1 MEVVAAHVILDAAHP
16 IHRLQRNALIAGVAG
31 LALTAI
37 GYFVAPDQFFRS
49 YLMGFLYWFGIALG
63 SMAILMIHHIA
74 GGAWGAV
81 IRRVLE
87 SAIGTI
93 PLLALLFVPIA
104 LGVHHLFEWSHADVV
119 AKDAVLQS
127 KSAYLNVPFFL
138 IRAVFYFAVWIAI
151 ATLFRR
157 WSVEQD
163 QSGDPRITVRME
175 MLSRG
180 GLVLY
185 GLTVTFAAVDWV
197 MSLEPHWFSTVYG
210 LLVMA
215 GQGLAAFAFS
225 IALAVLLSRQESVA
239 RYFGPSQFHD
249 LGNLM
254 LAFTMIWAY
263 LSFSQLLI
271 IWSGNLPE
279 ETTWYLTRSQGG
291 WRAVGYALLF
301 LHFAVPFAVLLSRR
315 LKRTASKLV
324 VVALWMLAMR
334 FVDLHWLVQPSF
346 SPQSALP
353 HWLDFTA
360 VVGIGG
366 LWIWFF
372 VGRLVVNPVVPLR
385 DPSLPDPD
393 EVEHGHEHGHGHAA
407 RAQVHP

>member
-1 MEVVAAHVILDAAHP
+1 MELVASTVTLDANHP
-16 IHRLQRNALIAGVAG
+16 IHRVQRSALIAGVAG

-37 GYFVAPDQFFRS
+37 GFFVAPDQFFRS
-49 YLMGFLYWFGIALG
+49 YLLGFMYWFGIALG
-63 SMAILMIHHIA
+63 SMAVLMIHHIA

-87 SAIGTI
+87 SSIGTI

-104 LGVHHLFEWSHADVV
+104 LGIHHLFEWSHADVV

-138 IRAVFYFAVWIAI
+138 IRAVFYFVVWIVVA
-151 ATLFRR
+151 ALFRR
-157 WSVEQD
+157 WSAEQD
-163 QSGDPRITVRME
+163 RDGDPRVTLRME
-175 MLSRG
+175 LLSRG

-210 LLVMA
+210 LLVMG

-225 IALAVLLSRQESVA
+225 ITLAVLLSRQEAVA
-239 RYFGPSQFHD
+239 RFFGPSQFHD

-279 ETTWYLTRSQGG
+279 ETAWYLTRSQGG
-291 WRAVGYALLF
+291 WRVVGYLLLF
-301 LHFAVPFAVLLSRR
+301 LHFAVPFGVLLSRR
-315 LKRTASKLV
+315 LKQTGTKLA
-324 VVALWMLAMR
+324 VVALWLLVMR
-334 FVDLHWLVQPSF
+334 YVDLYWLVQPSF
-346 SPQSALP
+346 SPESALP

-366 LWIWFF
+366 IWLWFF
-372 VGRLVVNPVVPLR
+372 VGRLIAGPVLPLR
-385 DPSLPDPD
+385 DPSLPEI
-393 EVEHGHEHGHGHAA
+393 EVHS
-407 RAQVHP
+407 